1 VSETSVRSARDP
13 LAAPAGW
20 APLDAHPVGAVIA
33 QYATRSFVANDPEG
47 DRLHVRYAQRALT
60 PDERTRATAAEPAAL
75 LARAWFGPKAEGP
88 PGHAHGGS
96 MAAVLD
102 EAMGLAVW
110 LAHRAAVAAHLETDF
125 RHPIPL
131 GSTVT
136 VETAV
141 GPVEGSGK
149 ARATARLVG
158 DDGTVYAEGSALF
171 VLLAARHAFAGG
183 GA

>member
-1 VSETSVRSARDP
+1 MEAEVREPGDA

-20 APLDAHPVGAVIA
+20 RPLATHPVGAIIA
-33 QYATRSFVANDPEG
+33 HYAERSFVAGDPTG
-47 DRLHVRYAQRALT
+47 QGIRVRYAWRAMS
-60 PDERTRATAAEPAAL
+60 PDEACVVTAAEPAAL
-75 LARAWFGPKAEGP
+75 AARAWFGARAEGP

-125 RHPIPL
+125 RRPIPL
-131 GSTVT
+131 GTTVT
-136 VETAV
+136 AETTV
-141 GPVEGSGK
+141 GPAEGTGK

-158 DDGTVYAEGSALF
+158 DDGTVFAEGSALF
-171 VLLAARHAFAGG
+171 VLLGPRHTFAGG